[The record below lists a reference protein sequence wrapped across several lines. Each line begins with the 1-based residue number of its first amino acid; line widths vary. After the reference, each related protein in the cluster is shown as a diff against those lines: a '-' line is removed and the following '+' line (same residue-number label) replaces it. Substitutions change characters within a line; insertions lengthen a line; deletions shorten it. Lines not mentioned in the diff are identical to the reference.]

1 MLNIFML
8 FYCIALK
15 GKANETQA
23 KPNRDHAKGICEIG
37 YRMMLR
43 RGDSSY
49 PWHGGAMSLSSVLVM
64 SIPSIAK
71 AKILLCATFN
81 AQVAEHFS
89 QILPFTF
96 PSAADRERIVITSV
110 SVCLS
115 VSLPHRGN
123 VSTCHSPPLICCLPC
138 DTHVDTHAHRR
149 EIYTIYLSYLLAILF
164 VKSAAMQ

>member
-1 MLNIFML
+1 
-8 FYCIALK
+8 
-15 GKANETQA
+15 
-23 KPNRDHAKGICEIG
+23 
-37 YRMMLR
+37 
-43 RGDSSY
+43 
-49 PWHGGAMSLSSVLVM
+49 MSLSPLLVM

-123 VSTCHSPPLICCLPC
+123 VSTCHSPSLICCLPC
-138 DTHVDTHAHRR
+138 DTHVDTHADRR

>member
-1 MLNIFML
+1 
-8 FYCIALK
+8 
-15 GKANETQA
+15 
-23 KPNRDHAKGICEIG
+23 
-37 YRMMLR
+37 
-43 RGDSSY
+43 
-49 PWHGGAMSLSSVLVM
+49 MSLSPLLVM

-115 VSLPHRGN
+115 VCPKEGTSLL
-123 VSTCHSPPLICCLPC
+123 STLP
-138 DTHVDTHAHRR
+138 T
-149 EIYTIYLSYLLAILF
+149 YLLP
-164 VKSAAMQ
+164 AM

>member
-1 MLNIFML
+1 MW
-8 FYCIALK
+8 
-15 GKANETQA
+15 
-23 KPNRDHAKGICEIG
+23 D
-37 YRMMLR
+37 R

-49 PWHGGAMSLSSVLVM
+49 SWHGGAMSLSPLLVM

-123 VSTCHSPPLICCLPC
+123 VSTFHSPHL
-138 DTHVDTHAHRR
+138 
-149 EIYTIYLSYLLAILF
+149 
-164 VKSAAMQ
+164 SAACHVIRMWIHMHTGERYIQYIYRIFWLFYLWSQQQCNKIKLLCVSLSLPPVTLPPPCISLNPLPNGAHTCG